1 MLAYLTTQKSSSSS
15 SSSHNK
21 KGHRRVYKYYSK
33 NISSA
38 VGIYS
43 ICITRDK
50 NNSSI
55 KIMQSI
61 DYSAELLLVA
71 LMISSNSL

>member
-1 MLAYLTTQKSSSSS
+1 VLAYLTTQKSSSS

-38 VGIYS
+38 VGINNIYTR
-43 ICITRDK
+43 IT
-50 NNSSI
+50 SSI

>member
-1 MLAYLTTQKSSSSS
+1 MLAYLTTQKSKSS

-38 VGIYS
+38 VGIKN

-50 NNSSI
+50 NN
-55 KIMQSI
+55 
-61 DYSAELLLVA
+61 
-71 LMISSNSL
+71 